1 MYYFATSLGIFAML
15 FNTIVK
21 TVLLLCVLLVGQ
33 EAAADDWSL
42 SRDRDGIAVYTK
54 TMQIDDGSEQL
65 AYRGVASFN
74 VSMSK
79 LISAMRDVEHFDQ
92 WLHNCYEPRLLDQ
105 IAPETRMVYQKARTP
120 WPTAHRDLVLT
131 QTLDIQSPDYA
142 VLHMKSD
149 AEYIPAVDGLVRVPY
164 FDGFFAF
171 RQIDEKTIEV
181 TYEAVMNSGG
191 AIPAVIGN
199 LFIVDVPFESLK
211 GLRAYL
217 AKL

>member
-1 MYYFATSLGIFAML
+1 MFAELIHHCDRISPRK
-15 FNTIVK
+15 N
-21 TVLLLCVLLVGQ
+21 VLLCYQSGNLRHVQYHSQSDAFTLRAFVGQ

-105 IAPETRMVYQKARTP
+105 IAPETRMVYQKARTL
-120 WPTAHRDLVLT
+120 A
-131 QTLDIQSPDYA
+131 
-142 VLHMKSD
+142 
-149 AEYIPAVDGLVRVPY
+149 
-164 FDGFFAF
+164 
-171 RQIDEKTIEV
+171 
-181 TYEAVMNSGG
+181 NST
-191 AIPAVIGN
+191 
-199 LFIVDVPFESLK
+199 S
-211 GLRAYL
+211 
-217 AKL
+217 